1 MKLTRRSNV
10 AAPAPAPAATK
21 PAPSGLLEHLK
32 ARGHAWVI
40 ALSAITIL
48 GYIAFAINS
57 KQDEAKLIANS
68 TVALVSMISG
78 YGGILALIMLAMLSK
93 DQLGELGDF
102 KFYLVIG
109 ILFGVLVALIKMLA
123 LFKLL

>member
-1 MKLTRRSNV
+1 MNQ
-10 AAPAPAPAATK
+10 A
-21 PAPSGLLEHLK
+21 SGDKVGTPPKILDHLK

-48 GYIAFAINS
+48 AYIMFAIRS
-57 KQDEAKLIANS
+57 QQGEAQLIANS

-78 YGGILALIMLAMLSK
+78 YGGILALIILALLSK
-93 DQLGELGDF
+93 EQLGELADF

-123 LFKLL
+123 LFKVL